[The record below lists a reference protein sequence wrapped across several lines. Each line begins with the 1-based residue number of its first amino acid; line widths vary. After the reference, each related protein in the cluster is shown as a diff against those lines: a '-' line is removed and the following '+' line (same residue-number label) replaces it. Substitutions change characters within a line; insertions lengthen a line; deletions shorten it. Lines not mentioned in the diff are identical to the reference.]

1 MQLEIPRQGGQ
12 PSAPLRG
19 DEGSRPNRLAGPVFW
34 TVLLLGFY
42 REVVGTQTLAMV
54 GSFNLT
60 IVEPALFLCGLA
72 LARAVISPPKFYLG
86 TFLTTSFGALIAI
99 GVLRG
104 LTVSPYDAITSLRT
118 TGEIAIILVWGAFVL
133 PSDLWHPRI
142 QKIIVVVGMM
152 LAGLVLLRQVMGPT
166 FLISS
171 GISDAEVNDGGRA
184 LSAQGTA
191 MLGSAAIV
199 VFAHSFR
206 ARSPIA
212 GREACLAMALFM
224 LVALALTKQ
233 ATATLGSVVAFATL
247 FAFAPGRHQFL
258 RSAFVVVGT
267 CAGVLFYTFLPDI
280 MSVTDLNG
288 FLPDGMAF
296 DVAHRSATF
305 DARTRIWTGLLTDME
320 SWSPV
325 SQAIGLPA
333 GTKPKIWI
341 DLWGGTYWKLS
352 IHSMYYGVLPYA
364 GILGLVIYVL
374 IVIVAAVTCARRAY
388 WEGNEAFPGAPI
400 GFAFVVLLATL
411 GVSYELRNENALLIV
426 MAVAGGIPVA
436 RTDRLRRLGRLE
448 QARRPLH
455 SRPQG
460 VLGHKQAP

>member
-1 MQLEIPRQGGQ
+1 M
-12 PSAPLRG
+12 RG
-19 DEGSRPNRLAGPVFW
+19 DETRPDRLVSLVFW
-34 TVLLLGFY
+34 AVLLLGFY

-86 TFLTTSFGALIAI
+86 TTLTLSFGALIAI

-104 LTVSPYDAITSLRT
+104 VSDSPYDAITSLRT
-118 TGEIAIILVWGAFVL
+118 TGEIAVILIWGAFVS

-152 LAGLVLLRQVMGPT
+152 LAGLVVLRQIMGPT

-171 GISDAEVNDGGRA
+171 GISDVEVNDGGRA

-212 GREACLAMALFM
+212 SREACLAMALVM
-224 LVALALTKQ
+224 LVALGLTKQ

-247 FAFAPGRHQFL
+247 FAFAPGRHQLL
-258 RSAFVVVGT
+258 RSAFVVVG
-267 CAGVLFYTFLPDI
+267 AWAAVLLYIFLPDI
-280 MSVTDLNG
+280 VSVTDLNAL
-288 FLPDGMAF
+288 LPDGMAF

-305 DARTRIWTGLLTDME
+305 DARTKIWNGLLADME
-320 SWSPV
+320 SWSFV
-325 SQAIGLPA
+325 SQVIGLPA

-341 DLWGGTYWKLS
+341 DLWGGAYWKLS

-364 GILGLVIYVL
+364 GFLGLAIYVL
-374 IVIVAAVTCARRAY
+374 IVLVAALTCARRAY
-388 WEGNEAFPGAPI
+388 REGDEAFPGAPI
-400 GFAFVVLLATL
+400 GFAFIVLLITL

-426 MAVAGGIPVA
+426 MAVAGGIPVLRA
-436 RTDRLRRLGRLE
+436 GQLRLLGGIE
-448 QARRPLH
+448 QARRPPHLRSQRVIT
-455 SRPQG
+455 SRS
-460 VLGHKQAP
+460 AE